1 MKPVRTS
8 PSKLRIRGGD
18 AVSPVVATIMMVAV
32 TVILSSVLF
41 VLVLEIANMT
51 DDGGQVPDSGST
63 PLPTG
68 SGTPEDPYLL
78 RSIGEIIDLVNDRDS
93 HYALASDIDASSTR
107 FLNDGAGFEP
117 MFGLGNSFRGS
128 FDGNHHN
135 ITGLYINRPS
145 SNQVGF
151 FSWIAADADV
161 RNINII
167 DAEVIGGNNVGILA
181 GRSTGTILECSTSGT
196 VTGQD
201 RVGGLVG
208 ANWRIV
214 ERSHSNA
221 DVTASGSIIGGLVGE
236 NRQNQL
242 ILDSYATGTVTGGS
256 TVGGLVGLNSN
267 NARITNCYSVGVVSG
282 TADVGG
288 LIGSNA
294 VNGQILSSYWDTQTS
309 NTLVSS
315 GGTGKTTSQMK
326 QSATFLGWDFTDI
339 WVLYPGQYP
348 LLVSS

>member
-1 MKPVRTS
+1 MKTDHAF
-8 PSKLRIRGGD
+8 PSKLRPSGRE
-18 AVSPVVATIMMVAV
+18 AVSPVIATILMVAV

-41 VLVLEIANMT
+41 VLVLEIADMT
-51 DDGGQVPDSGST
+51 NEGGQVHDGGSSL
-63 PLPTG
+63 LPTG

-78 RSIGEIIDLVNDRDS
+78 RSIEDIINIVNDRDA

-107 FLNDGAGFEP
+107 FLNAGAGFEP
-117 MFGLGNSFRGS
+117 MFGLGDSFRGS
-128 FDGNHHN
+128 FDGNHYN

-161 RNINII
+161 SNINII

-181 GRSTGTILECSTSGT
+181 GRSTGNVVECSSSGT
-196 VTGQD
+196 VSGQD
-201 RVGGLVG
+201 KVGGLIG
-208 ANWRIV
+208 ANWRTI

-221 DVTASGSIIGGLVGE
+221 DVTASGSDIGGLVGE

-242 ILDSYATGTVTGGS
+242 ILDSYATGTVAGGS

-267 NARITNCYSVGVVSG
+267 NAKITNCYSVGAVSG
-282 TADVGG
+282 TVEVGG
-288 LIGSNA
+288 LIGKNS
-294 VNGQILSSYWDTQTS
+294 VNGQVTSSYWDTQTS
-309 NTLVSS
+309 GTSVSS

-326 QSATFLGWDFTDI
+326 QQSTFVGWDFTDI
-339 WVLYPGQYP
+339 WIHVPAQYP
-348 LLVSS
+348 LLR